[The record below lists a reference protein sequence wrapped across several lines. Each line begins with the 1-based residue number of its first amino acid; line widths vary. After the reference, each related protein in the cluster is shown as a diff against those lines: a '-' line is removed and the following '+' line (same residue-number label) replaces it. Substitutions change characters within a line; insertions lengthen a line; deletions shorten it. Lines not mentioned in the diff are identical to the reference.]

1 MIDYTK
7 FNLRKKE
14 DLVASMIGYLSGHT
28 GLLTDFSEGSIIRS
42 IFESVGNE
50 IYRQNIV
57 FAQSLTDSIRSS
69 VKQAFSAPLLE
80 ATKATGLYTF
90 YREMLQPPANLTLV
104 QSSDATSALTQSTSS
119 ATVATSGT
127 VYSGTPTSI
136 TVGAISG
143 SGPYT
148 TTVTLAGATW
158 SPYVIVGATLSG
170 ATTLSLGSLGSGIV
184 RVTEVTSATVIK
196 ISSTATMTAGTL
208 NVSTAFV
215 STTKIIPYNSVA
227 FTGYVGV
234 SSNSGS
240 SITSA
245 SNTLTVSNN
254 VALSVGQYLSGIGS
268 AETLTITG
276 IISSSSPTNRFVVT
290 HTSRSEAIAAGSY
303 IIISGVGTP
312 AYNQTWLVESST
324 TSTVTVLTSTL
335 LTSPPTVTG
344 ATITNPTKIIGVLT
358 GSTYSL
364 NNSMSVTSTSL
375 TAANQWQYTLNF
387 PVSSGYFT
395 SASSLISSADIGTGS
410 LAISGFSNDGT
421 TYSMTV
427 ITTGGNRPAGYPS
440 TVSWTN
446 PWAAFSAPSLTSPV
460 SMTLVSALPDG
471 GTYSAGTY
479 YYSVTAINNGRE
491 TSATPAISAVIAANG
506 RASLTWNAI
515 PSATSYRIYVSQ
527 NQYMINAKYRTST
540 TNAFVDSVFG
550 GTSANWP
557 NTTIT
562 WAVSAKNTT
571 NAVPAETLPSTASIT
586 PTGNTVSMTWSSVEA
601 IDGNATTGYNVY
613 RSSQDPSLD
622 YPQNLS
628 ATLSSEVSQSLT
640 ASTAYYWSVSTLT
653 KSAESLG
660 SPSVSLTTSSSQKSA
675 LLTWSAVAGAIA
687 YRVYR
692 STNSSMSSA
701 VSIDVLS
708 TSLTDIGTNIATSC
722 VFSNAELLATV
733 VETTSVNNIS
743 VWKYVDAGSS
753 GTSSSWLYI
762 PTAHSVSGPIV
773 IGSGT
778 QVGVVNTSKQYIVPY
793 VSTMAAS
800 DRLIT
805 VDIECVFAGKL
816 GNTPGKTITNII
828 TNISGIDSGLND
840 EALINGYDLETEEE
854 WRIRFGKIIKNLSRG
869 TLYSLESGASSVSIK
884 NTNGFVVDSVTSVL
898 AYESS
903 NNAVSL
909 YIHNGTN
916 DGASADLVLKTQ
928 KIINGYT
935 DEYQITYPGYKPAG
949 IPVTVFAASRQYQDI
964 SVHVVTDSGITL
976 KMVQVNIYNTVTSY
990 FQTLSISDGFP
1001 IPVITS
1007 IATNAGSGSTTY
1019 QYKIIAIDV
1028 NGNKSYPSKSVAIT
1042 TGPSSLNS
1050 STYNTLTWSVS
1061 GTNIASYDIVRW
1073 NGTAWGYVANYVGSS
1088 GTLTYQ
1094 DVLPDALDYTFSP
1107 SRVVIFDKSTL
1118 LQKIMKITGINSASI
1133 SVFDSGN
1140 NDQDNIV
1147 PGLGIILVPGIITI
1161 R

>member
-7 FNLRKKE
+7 FTLRKKE
-14 DLVASMIGYLSGHT
+14 DLVASMVGYLSGHT

-42 IFESVGNE
+42 IFEAVGNE

-80 ATKATGLYTF
+80 AAKATGLYTF

-104 QSSDATSALTQSTSS
+104 QSTNATSSLTQSTSGAIVS
-119 ATVATSGT
+119 AVGT
-127 VYSGTPTSI
+127 VYSVTPTSI
-136 TVGAISG
+136 TVGAVAG

-148 TTVTLAGATW
+148 TTVTL
-158 SPYVIVGATLSG
+158 VGAVWSSYVTVGAILTG
-170 ATTLSLGSLGSGIV
+170 ATTLGSGSLGSGTV

-208 NVSTAFV
+208 ALSTTFV

-227 FTGYVGV
+227 FTGYVG
-234 SSNSGS
+234 NSGNS
-240 SITSA
+240 GGTITSA
-245 SNTLTVSNN
+245 SNTLTVSS
-254 VALSVGQYLSGIGS
+254 ATTLSVGQYLSGIGS

-276 IISSSSPTNRFVVT
+276 IASSSSPTNRFVVT
-290 HTSRSEAIAAGSY
+290 HASRSEAIAAGSY

-335 LTSPPTVTG
+335 LTSSPAVTG

-446 PWAAFSAPSLTSPV
+446 PWAAFSAPSSLS
-460 SMTLVSALPDG
+460 VSALSG
-471 GTYSAGTY
+471 SGSYVAGTY
-479 YYSVTAINNGRE
+479 YYSVTAINNGQE
-491 TSATPAISAVIAANG
+491 TSATLPVSATIAANG

-515 PSATSYRIYVSQ
+515 ASATSYRIYASQ
-527 NQYMINAKYRTST
+527 NKYMINAKYRTST
-540 TNAFVDSVFG
+540 TNAFIDSSFG
-550 GTSANWP
+550 ETSVNWP
-557 NTTIT
+557 NTTMT
-562 WAVSAKNTT
+562 WAVSAINTT
-571 NAVPAETLPSTASIT
+571 NSAPAETLPSAVSIT

-601 IDGNATTGYNVY
+601 IDGNVTSGYKVY

-622 YPQNLS
+622 YPQNLL
-628 ATLSSEVSQSLT
+628 AELSSEISQDLT
-640 ASTAYYWSVSTLT
+640 ASQKYYWSVSTLT
-653 KSAESLG
+653 KNAESLG
-660 SPSVSLTTSSSQKSA
+660 SPSVSLTTSSTQKSA
-675 LLTWSAVAGAIA
+675 LLTWSPVAGAVA

-701 VSIDVLS
+701 VSLDVLS
-708 TSLTDIGTNIATSC
+708 TSLTDIGATISTSC
-722 VFSNAELLATV
+722 VFSDAELLTTV
-733 VETTSVNNIS
+733 TNAINYDDV
-743 VWKYVDAGSS
+743 GLS
-753 GTSSSWLYI
+753 GTSSSWLYT

-778 QVGVVNTSKQYIVPY
+778 QVGVLNTSKQYIVPY
-793 VSTMAAS
+793 VTTMPAAAS
-800 DRLIT
+800 SIE
-805 VDIECVFAGKL
+805 VDIECAFAGKL
-816 GNTPGKTITNII
+816 GNTPAKTITNII
-828 TNISGIDSGLND
+828 TKISGIYSGLNN
-840 EALINGYDLETEEE
+840 EALINGCDLETEEE

-869 TLYSLESGASSVSIK
+869 TLSSLESGALSVSIK
-884 NTNGFVVDSVTSVL
+884 NANGFVIDSVSTVL

-903 NNAVSL
+903 SNAVSL
-909 YIHNGTN
+909 YIHNGKST
-916 DGASADLVLKTQ
+916 GASADLVLKTQ
-928 KIINGYT
+928 KVINGYT

-964 SVHVVTDSGITL
+964 SVDVVTDSGITL
-976 KMVQVNIYNTVTSY
+976 KMVQVNIYNTISSY
-990 FQTLSISDGFP
+990 FQELSISDGFQ
-1001 IPVITS
+1001 IPVVAVS
-1007 IATNAGSGSTTY
+1007 PVSQGTTKY
-1019 QYKIIAIDV
+1019 QYKIIAIDI
-1028 NGNKSYPSKSVAIT
+1028 NGNRSYPSKSASTT
-1042 TGPSSLNS
+1042 TGPASLSQSS
-1050 STYNTLTWSVS
+1050 YNTLTWDVS
-1061 GTNIASYDIVRW
+1061 GTNIASYDIIRW
-1073 NGTAWGYVANYVGSS
+1073 NGTSWGYVTNYVGSS
-1088 GTLTYQ
+1088 GSLSYQ
-1094 DVLPDALDYTFSP
+1094 DISPIALDYTFSP
-1107 SRVVIFDKSTL
+1107 LKAVIFDKSTL

-1133 SVFDSGN
+1133 FVPDSGN

>member
-7 FNLRKKE
+7 FTLRKKE
-14 DLVASMIGYLSGHT
+14 DLVASMVGYLSGHT

-42 IFESVGNE
+42 IFEAVGNE

-80 ATKATGLYTF
+80 AAKATGLYTF

-104 QSSDATSALTQSTSS
+104 QSTNATSSLSQSTSGATIS
-119 ATVATSGT
+119 AVGT
-127 VYSGTPTSI
+127 VYSGSPGSI
-136 TVGAISG
+136 TVGAVSG

-148 TTVTLAGATW
+148 ATVTL
-158 SPYVIVGATLSG
+158 VGAVWSSYVAVGAILTG
-170 ATTLSLGSLGSGIV
+170 ATTLSLGSLGSGTV

-208 NVSTAFV
+208 NVSTTFV
-215 STTKIIPYNSVA
+215 STTKIIPYNSVS

-245 SNTLTVSNN
+245 SNTLTVSS
-254 VALSVGQYLSGIGS
+254 ATTLSVGQYLSGIGS

-276 IISSSSPTNRFVVT
+276 ISSSSSPTNRFVVT
-290 HTSRSEAIAAGSY
+290 HTLRSEAIAAGSY

-324 TSTVTVLTSTL
+324 TSTITVLTSTL
-335 LTSPPTVTG
+335 LTSSPAVTG

-358 GSTYSL
+358 GTTYSL

-446 PWAAFSAPSLTSPV
+446 PWAAFSAPSGLSVP
-460 SMTLVSALPDG
+460 ALPDSG
-471 GTYSAGTY
+471 SYVAGTY
-479 YYSVTAINNGRE
+479 YYSVTAINNGQE
-491 TSATPAISAVIAANG
+491 TSATLPISATIAANG

-515 PSATSYRIYVSQ
+515 ASATSYRIYVSQ

-540 TNAFVDSVFG
+540 TNAFIDSSFG

-557 NTTIT
+557 NTTMT
-562 WAVSAKNTT
+562 WAVSAINTT
-571 NAVPAETLPSTASIT
+571 NSAPAETLPSTVSIT

-601 IDGNATTGYNVY
+601 IDGNVTSGYKVY

-622 YPQNLS
+622 YPQNLL
-628 ATLSSEVSQSLT
+628 AELSSEISQNLT
-640 ASTAYYWSVSTLT
+640 ASQKYYWSVSTLT
-653 KSAESLG
+653 KNAESLG
-660 SPSVSLTTSSSQKSA
+660 SPSVSLTTSSTQKSA
-675 LLTWSAVAGAIA
+675 LLTWSPVAGAVA

-701 VSIDVLS
+701 VSLDVLS
-708 TSLTDIGTNIATSC
+708 TSLTDIGATISTSC
-722 VFSNAELLATV
+722 VFSDAELLTTVTNATNYDDV
-733 VETTSVNNIS
+733 
-743 VWKYVDAGSS
+743 GLS
-753 GTSSSWLYI
+753 GTSSSWLYT

-778 QVGVVNTSKQYIVPY
+778 QVGVLNTSKQYIVPY
-793 VSTMAAS
+793 VTTMPAAAS
-800 DRLIT
+800 SIE
-805 VDIECVFAGKL
+805 VDIECAFAGKL
-816 GNTPGKTITNII
+816 GNTPAKTITNII
-828 TNISGIDSGLND
+828 TKISGIYSGLNN
-840 EALINGYDLETEEE
+840 EALINGSDLETEEE

-869 TLYSLESGASSVSIK
+869 TLSSLESGALSVSIK
-884 NTNGFVVDSVTSVL
+884 NANGFIIDSVSTVL

-903 NNAVSL
+903 SNAVSM
-909 YIHNGTN
+909 YIHNGKST
-916 DGASADLVLKTQ
+916 GASADLVLKTQ
-928 KIINGYT
+928 KVINGYT

-964 SVHVVTDSGITL
+964 SVDVVTDSGITL
-976 KMVQVNIYNTVTSY
+976 KMVQVNIYNTISSY
-990 FQTLSISDGFP
+990 FQELSISDGFQ
-1001 IPVITS
+1001 IPVVAVSTPS
-1007 IATNAGSGSTTY
+1007 NFQATTEY
-1019 QYKIIAIDV
+1019 QYKIIAIDI
-1028 NGNKSYPSKSVAIT
+1028 NGNRSYPSKSASTT
-1042 TGPSSLNS
+1042 TGPASLSQSS
-1050 STYNTLTWSVS
+1050 YNTLAWDVS
-1061 GTNIASYDIVRW
+1061 GTNIASYDIIRW
-1073 NGTAWGYVANYVGSS
+1073 NGTSWGYVTNYVGSS
-1088 GTLTYQ
+1088 GSLSYQ
-1094 DVLPDALDYTFSP
+1094 DISPIALDYTFSP
-1107 SRVVIFDKSTL
+1107 SRAVIFDKSTL

-1133 SVFDSGN
+1133 FVPDSGN